1 MLSELGSHWSADET
15 VSSTQLFSAINSWF
29 DLTRGAVNAPHW

>member
-1 MLSELGSHWSADET
+1 MLAELGSHAADET
-15 VSSTQLFSAINSWF
+15 VSSTQLFRAITSWF